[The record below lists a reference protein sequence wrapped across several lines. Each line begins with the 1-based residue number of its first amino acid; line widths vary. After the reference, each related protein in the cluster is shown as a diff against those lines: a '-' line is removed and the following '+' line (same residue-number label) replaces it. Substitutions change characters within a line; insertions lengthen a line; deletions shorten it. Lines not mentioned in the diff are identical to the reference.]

1 MYYDELDWINPSQ
14 TFIRGIEKK
23 E

>member
-14 TFIRGIEKK
+14 TFIRGIEK
-23 E
+23 EE